1 MPKGSRLSSLIQAAF
16 ASMAWIFFSQLG
28 EPSKRRKS
36 EEKKDDWL
44 FLPVVDRQDGFDVFG
59 LLDGA
64 LNYGVIL
71 RTIVLNII
79 AVSHHSTIVTKN

>member
-1 MPKGSRLSSLIQAAF
+1 
-16 ASMAWIFFSQLG
+16 MAWIFFSQLG

-36 EEKKDDWL
+36 GENKEDL
-44 FLPVVDRQDGFDVFG
+44 LILPVVDRQGGFDVFG

-64 LNYGVIL
+64 LNYGIIL

-79 AVSHHSTIVTKN
+79 AVSHHSRIVTKN

>member
-1 MPKGSRLSSLIQAAF
+1 
-16 ASMAWIFFSQLG
+16 MAWIFFSQLG

-36 EEKKDDWL
+36 GENKEDLL
-44 FLPVVDRQDGFDVFG
+44 FLPVVDRQGGFDVFG

-64 LNYGVIL
+64 LNYGIIL

-79 AVSHHSTIVTKN
+79 AVSHHSRIVTKN